1 MLRAQ
6 LRNGL
11 PLSEALNAHKELYP
25 PNLRTMVATGEQAGE
40 LFTMVD
46 NIAQAIDG
54 EIDTIIAGL
63 AAKIEVALLVGMGVI
78 VGGLLVVL
86 YLPILQL
93 SVKAGEGMGAF

>member
-1 MLRAQ
+1 
-6 LRNGL
+6 
-11 PLSEALNAHKELYP
+11 
-25 PNLRTMVATGEQAGE
+25 
-40 LFTMVD
+40 MVD
-46 NIAQAIDG
+46 NISQAIDG

-63 AAKIEVALLVGMGVI
+63 SAKIEVALLVGMGVI